1 LAGLSDEK
9 RAFIRAFAGLTTGCL
24 LGFAIELIAA
34 RAYFSPAIG
43 LSAYPPIG
51 LLAYWPIGLLVY
63 WSIGLLVYWSIG
75 LLVYRSI
82 GLSVSLR
89 WDAGAVLSAEG
100 AISWA
105 ISLDG
110 LVADCASASEGR
122 QFVLR

>member
-24 LGFAIELIAA
+24 IGVAIELIAA

-43 LSAYPPIG
+43 LS
-51 LLAYWPIGLLVY
+51 VY
-63 WSIGLLVYWSIG
+63 RSIGLLVYWSIG

-89 WDAGAVLSAEG
+89 WDVGAVLSAEG

-110 LVADCASASEGR
+110 LVADCASASAGR
-122 QFVLR
+122 QLVLR